1 MLGGSGLSWNKEEE
15 EEERYGWEGEGVVV
29 SVVV

>member
-1 MLGGSGLSWNKEEE
+1 MLGGSGLSWNKEE